1 MAQLHKK
8 TTDVSCASFSV
19 DVSSQSVPTSGRNEE
34 EMDSKNNRPKPMPNA
49 LLRHE
54 RYSRNWTLQDLAD
67 KLYAMCIEEGRKS
80 GISSDTVGRWER
92 GRSQPEAHY
101 RAKLCTLYGK
111 SSEELGLFEEQ
122 ERSRASSV
130 QQGMPAGQL
139 RTDSANDAESE
150 EMDRRQTLQLLG
162 AAGTALVLGVPTVEN
177 IEELVKLF
185 SRRET
190 RLQKWVIDSLEDG
203 THLRWQLYYTSRNS
217 LTEEGLFQHIE
228 RLEHLADWGGVQ
240 EAKLYPLL
248 IQNYQLAGSLA
259 RDNFRYT
266 RAKQY
271 FHEAQQLAS
280 EIQSP
285 DLAATAVARYAVSLM
300 RQAGGDEMEKRYSK
314 LVGEALTLYQ
324 SAAEMA
330 AHAEAHVRAY
340 VLSGLAEAL
349 ARNGHREAC
358 YRTLDQAEAVFN
370 RGPLVSSE
378 EDIAHV
384 RLTLQS
390 LEDARGECYVLFG
403 EPLKGLDY
411 LQTAQRR
418 LNPTVSRNLCRLLM
432 QQSEAHLAAGAPDE
446 CVHYALQGLHLARTL
461 ESTSNINWS
470 REIHTKL
477 LRSQWKGEP
486 VVVELEAALA
496 G

>member
-1 MAQLHKK
+1 
-8 TTDVSCASFSV
+8 
-19 DVSSQSVPTSGRNEE
+19 
-34 EMDSKNNRPKPMPNA
+34 MDSQYKKPKPTPNV

-54 RYSRNWTLQDLAD
+54 RDARNWTLQDLAD

-92 GRSQPEAHY
+92 GLSIPEAHY
-101 RAKLCTLYGK
+101 RAKLCALYGK
-111 SSEELGLFEEQ
+111 SSKELGLLEEPD
-122 ERSRASSV
+122 RGVASSEQQSIV
-130 QQGMPAGQL
+130 VTQQG
-139 RTDSANDAESE
+139 TVSADAIEDE
-150 EMDRRQTLQLLG
+150 DMDRRQTLQLLG

-177 IEELVKLF
+177 IEELVQLLR
-185 SRRET
+185 RRET
-190 RLQKWVIDSLEDG
+190 RLQTWVIDSLEDG
-203 THLRWQLYYTSRNS
+203 TNLRWQLYYTSKNS
-217 LTEEGLFQHIE
+217 LTEEGLFQQIE
-228 RLEHLADWGGVQ
+228 RLEHLAEWGGVQ
-240 EAKLYPLL
+240 ETQLYPLL

-259 RDNFRYT
+259 RDNFRYS
-266 RAKQY
+266 RATKY
-271 FHEAQQLAS
+271 FQQAQQLAS

-285 DLAATAVARYAVSLM
+285 DLAATAVARHAVALM
-300 RQAGGDEMEKRYSK
+300 RRAGGDEMGKRYGK
-314 LVGEALTLYQ
+314 LVAEALALYQ

-330 AHAEAHVRAY
+330 VHAEAYVRAY

-349 ARNGHREAC
+349 ARNGYRDAC
-358 YRTLDQAEAVFN
+358 YGMLDQAEDIFN
-370 RGPLVSSE
+370 RGPLMSPE

-390 LEDARGECYVLFG
+390 LEDTRGECYVLLG

-432 QQSEAHLAAGAPDE
+432 QQAEAYLAADAPDA

-477 LRSQWKGEP
+477 LRSQWKSEP
-486 VVVELEAALA
+486 VVAELEAVLV